1 MCDLKISGGNNNYIK
16 WQKYIIKATEK
27 TNTTEIT
34 YHLYHDWY
42 FDSQQHDSYVYE
54 ILKCCKDS
62 TSYNIYW

>member
-1 MCDLKISGGNNNYIK
+1 MCDLKFSGGNNNYIK

-42 FDSQQHDSYVYE
+42 FDSQQHDSYVDE
-54 ILKCCKDS
+54 RVVLLKYI
-62 TSYNIYW
+62 TSYNV